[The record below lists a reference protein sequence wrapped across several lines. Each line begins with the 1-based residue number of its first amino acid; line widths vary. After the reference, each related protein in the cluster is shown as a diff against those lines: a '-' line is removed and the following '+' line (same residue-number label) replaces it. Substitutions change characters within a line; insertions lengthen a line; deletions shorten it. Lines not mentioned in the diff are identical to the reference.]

1 MKKTDERIIQVKK
14 YLLEN
19 YKNKVIS
26 YSIIKKEFEDIN
38 QNPMSFYRFVY
49 AGVLD
54 TVSPAHYKMNDRFEN
69 TSCLQI
75 RILSNNV
82 ITQKRKIR
90 EKNEQELTKEIPNIF
105 DEKLEL
111 NEINAIAFL
120 KRLGYKIM
128 KPTTNFEEI

>member
-26 YSIIKKEFEDIN
+26 YSTIKKDFADIN

-54 TVSPAHYKMNDRFEN
+54 TVSTAHYKMNDRFEN
-69 TSCLQI
+69 TSAYEI
-75 RILSNNV
+75 RILSNNT

-90 EKNEQELTKEIPNIF
+90 EKNAKELSKETPNIF
-105 DEKLEL
+105 DDKLEL
-111 NEINAIAFL
+111 NEVNCIAYL
-120 KRLGYKIM
+120 KKLGYKIM

>member
-26 YSIIKKEFEDIN
+26 YATIKKDFADIH

-54 TVSPAHYKMNDRFEN
+54 TISPAHYKMNDRFEK
-69 TSCLQI
+69 TSCLEI
-75 RILSNNV
+75 RILSNNT

-90 EKNEQELTKEIPNIF
+90 EKNAKELTKEISTIF
-105 DEKLEL
+105 DDKLVL
-111 NEINAIAFL
+111 NEINAIALL

>member
-26 YSIIKKEFEDIN
+26 YSTIKKDFADIN

-54 TVSPAHYKMNDRFEN
+54 TISPAHYKMNDRFEN
-69 TSCLQI
+69 TSCYEV
-75 RILSNNV
+75 RVLSNNT
-82 ITQKRKIR
+82 IAQKRKIR
-90 EKNEQELTKEIPNIF
+90 EKNAKELTKETPTIF
-105 DEKLEL
+105 DDKLVL
-111 NEINAIAFL
+111 NEINAIALL

>member
-26 YSIIKKEFEDIN
+26 YAIIKKEFADIG

-54 TVSPAHYKMNDRFEN
+54 TISPAHYKMNSRFEN
-69 TSCLQI
+69 TSCLEI
-75 RILSNNV
+75 RILSNNT

-90 EKNEQELTKEIPNIF
+90 EKNAKELTKKTPTIF
-105 DEKLEL
+105 DDKLVL